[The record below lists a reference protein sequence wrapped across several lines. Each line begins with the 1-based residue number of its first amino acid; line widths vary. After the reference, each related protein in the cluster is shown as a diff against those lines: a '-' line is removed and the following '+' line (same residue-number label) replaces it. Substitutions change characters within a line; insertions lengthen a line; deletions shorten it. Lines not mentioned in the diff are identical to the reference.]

1 MPDLIPDE
9 IPDGPLF
16 PQGEAGARLLDQ
28 ILNPQPAEGPPY
40 THVFEA
46 QDHSR
51 EPQYDEDGDP
61 WWPVEPTFTIS
72 PADGAGVPDDPEMC
86 VHARES
92 LGAFPLRGWLFT
104 FRRFGCPLC
113 EQEAHEAWVQEVRA
127 RFESALTA
135 IGNGWGYTWDA
146 PGVYTRPDLPANGSV
161 KTYADG
167 TTSVAFDGRLP

>member
-1 MPDLIPDE
+1 MSDLIPDE

-16 PQGEAGARLLDQ
+16 PQGEAGGWLLRQ
-28 ILNPQPAEGPPY
+28 ILNPQP
-40 THVFEA
+40 
-46 QDHSR
+46 
-51 EPQYDEDGDP
+51 
-61 WWPVEPTFTIS
+61 TFTVS
-72 PADGAGVPDDPEMC
+72 AADEAGMPDDPELC
-86 VHARES
+86 AHARES
-92 LGAFPLRGWLFT
+92 LSAFPLRGWLFA

-127 RFESALTA
+127 RFESALKA

-167 TTSVAFDGRLP
+167 SICVAFDGLLP